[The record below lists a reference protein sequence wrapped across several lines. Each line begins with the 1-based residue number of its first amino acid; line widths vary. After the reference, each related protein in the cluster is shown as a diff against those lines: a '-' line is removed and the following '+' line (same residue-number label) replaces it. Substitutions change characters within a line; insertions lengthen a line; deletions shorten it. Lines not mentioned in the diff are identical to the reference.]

1 MTVLKAHGKRP
12 LKIFVKMD
20 KEILKTVDNF
30 CLPYDTKNE
39 GVNWKIL
46 RDGDDVD
53 YCTFDLVTPDI
64 DIDLTE
70 SISHNFLLTFFHRLK
85 VTGKY

>member
-1 MTVLKAHGKRP
+1 MTVLKAHEKRP

-46 RDGDDVD
+46 RNGDDVD
-53 YCTFDLVTPDI
+53 YCTFDLLTPDI

-70 SISHNFLLTFFHRLK
+70 SISHNF
-85 VTGKY
+85 